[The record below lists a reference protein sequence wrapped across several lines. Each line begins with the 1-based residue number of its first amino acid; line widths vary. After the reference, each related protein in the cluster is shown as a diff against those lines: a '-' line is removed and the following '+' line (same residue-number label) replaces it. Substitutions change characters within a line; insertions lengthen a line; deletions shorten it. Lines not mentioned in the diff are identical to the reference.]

1 MQPSP
6 SFPPHLPLLSATD
19 LPDRAGILAAI
30 HCPFP
35 LRINVHAGAAE
46 ERSLRWLERHGIVA
60 RGPRLKALAG
70 AHLTT
75 LVAGFYPS
83 AGLPQLCL
91 ASDYVCWAFA
101 LDDLGD
107 ETEVGLRP
115 ARLAELFGSFAA
127 LLDGAAPRTG
137 ATPLD
142 RGLHELLVRVA
153 ALTTPA
159 QMTAFVAGNRAYF
172 DAMLWEAD
180 NRARRKVPGEAA
192 YLALRP
198 AAGAVPSFFALIEP
212 LEEIRLAPAV
222 RSHPAVVR
230 LAGLAGD
237 IICWTNDL
245 LSYEKEHAHGDFH
258 NLVMVLQHHRDLKP
272 ADAAESAI
280 ELVNGATHDFIDIA
294 ARLPSF
300 DEDQDRE
307 LARYVEVLRAVIRI
321 TLHWTA
327 ASTRYG
333 SAPKP
338 TGALSRVAPHSCGE

>member
-1 MQPSP
+1 MQPSH
-6 SFPPHLPLLSATD
+6 SFPFATEV
-19 LPDRAGILAAI
+19 PDRAGIRAAI
-30 HCPFP
+30 YCPFP
-35 LRINVHAGAAE
+35 LRINAHARAAE
-46 ERSLRWLERHGIVA
+46 QASLRWLEQHGIVT
-60 RGPRLKALAG
+60 GGSRLAALAD

-83 AGLPQLCL
+83 AGVRQLCL

-115 ARLAELFGSFAA
+115 ARLAALFASFAA
-127 LLDGAAPRTG
+127 LLEGARPGAD

-142 RGLHELLVRVA
+142 RGLHELLGRAA

-159 QMTAFVAGNRAYF
+159 QMSAFVAGNRAYF
-172 DAMLWEAD
+172 DAMLWEAN
-180 NRARRKVPGEAA
+180 NRARRAVPEEAA

-212 LEEIRLAPAV
+212 LEEIRLAEDV

-230 LAGLAGD
+230 LARLAGD

-245 LSYEKEHAHGDFH
+245 LSHEKEQAHGDFH
-258 NLVMVLQHHRDLKP
+258 NLVMVYQHHRGLGP
-272 ADAAESAI
+272 GAAVADAI
-280 ELVNGATHDFIDIA
+280 RLVNAATDELIA
-294 ARLPSF
+294 TAASLPSVDGGGAQ
-300 DEDQDRE
+300 DEQ
-307 LARYVEVLRAVIRI
+307 LARYADVLRAVIRI

-327 ASTRYG
+327 QSTRY
-333 SAPKP
+333 
-338 TGALSRVAPHSCGE
+338 VAPGAIARR